1 MPTVEPT
8 VREPTAEEIAA
19 EEKAKAEREAAIKK
33 AEEERLAKLKAE
45 EEAARKA
52 EEERKAKEAAEA
64 KKAEEARK
72 AEEAKKAEENRKAE
86 EKAAAEMNAAE
97 EKIAADAKKELE
109 ATGASEA
116 DIVQIGEQANAIIT
130 HVEQNA
136 QASVNKPG
144 STATLEI
151 AVKAVQNCDKDLEKC
166 IIAKWKK
173 SGNVGNMRAASD
185 CQREIKC
192 TEDDMWDAYM
202 NAFMNSM

>member
-1 MPTVEPT
+1 MTTVEPT
-8 VREPTAEEIAA
+8 AREPTAEEITA
-19 EEKAKAEREAAIKK
+19 EEKAKAKREVAIKK

-52 EEERKAKEAAEA
+52 EEERKAKEAVDA

-86 EKAAAEMNAAE
+86 EKAAIEMNAAE

-109 ATGASEA
+109 ATGASKA
-116 DIVQIGEQANAIIT
+116 DIVQIGEQANAIIA

-151 AVKAVQNCDKDLEKC
+151 AVKAVKNCDKDFEKC

-173 SGNVGNMRAASD
+173 LGNVGNMHAASN

-192 TEDDMWDAYM
+192 TKDDMWDAYM